1 MAELNTE
8 EEQVQAIKDWWK
20 RNGSSLLIGIGAA
33 LAIVFGWQ
41 AWQNYQHQQR
51 TEAANQF
58 ATLLGAFGNDADDT
72 AGETVAFV
80 AKTLREE
87 YTDSAYA
94 VYGNLVLARQ
104 QLLEDSNAEA
114 AIESLQWALDKT
126 DGHEAVALVVR
137 NRLARAQFSAERY
150 DEALAT
156 IDGAG
161 GQDNAHAFAAMFS
174 ELRGDILLAKGN
186 KKAAREA
193 YLAARE
199 QGQQGRS
206 GILELKL
213 SDLGVGEEA

>member
-20 RNGSSLLIGIGAA
+20 RNGSSLLMGIGAA

-41 AWQNYQHQQR
+41 AWQNHQDQQR
-51 TEAANQF
+51 TDAANQF
-58 ATLLGAFGNDADDT
+58 ATLLNAFGNEADETSGD
-72 AGETVAFV
+72 TVAFV
-80 AKTLREE
+80 AKTLRED

-104 QLLEDSNAEA
+104 QLVEDNNAEA
-114 AIESLQWALDKT
+114 AIDSLQWALEKASE
-126 DGHEAVALVVR
+126 HKALALVVR
-137 NRLARAQFSAERY
+137 NRLARAQFSGKRY
-150 DEALAT
+150 DDALAT

-161 GQDNAHAFAAMFS
+161 SMEDADAFAAIFS
-174 ELRGDILLAKGN
+174 ELRGDILLAQGDEKG
-186 KKAAREA
+186 ALEA

-199 QGQQGRS
+199 QSQQGRS

-213 SDLGVGEEA
+213 SDLGVGEGA